1 MIGFELVTTAYSPS
15 EYILSGGQPAFL
27 SAKNSGTIY
36 YDANQSKG
44 MIKITYATGYRLQK
58 LILLIQKRTRK
69 NFRWKILN

>member
-1 MIGFELVTTAYSPS
+1 MIGSELVTTAFTVR
-15 EYILSGGQPAFL
+15 IFCLRGQPALL

-58 LILLIQKRTRK
+58 LILLVQKRTRK